1 MVPFEGFHKNL
12 EKKIIKKNFF
22 SIEKICLLAF
32 WNIWKSILLS
42 DFANKL
48 GFEIELVMVGEL
60 FPNTGIVLLMVLS
73 SKQAKLRSEAVE
85 AGNRPLKKMKKKI
98 ILFSK
103 ILILAGIEPA
113 IPCVG
118 T

>member
-32 WNIWKSILLS
+32 WNISKPILLS

-48 GFEIELVMVGEL
+48 DFEIELVMVGDQ
-60 FPNTGIVLLMVLS
+60 FYNPAM
-73 SKQAKLRSEAVE
+73 
-85 AGNRPLKKMKKKI
+85 PLQ
-98 ILFSK
+98 
-103 ILILAGIEPA
+103 
-113 IPCVG
+113 
-118 T
+118 